1 MFHPL
6 RSLLRS
12 IFKGGRFRDELEE
25 EITLHIDRYT
35 EDLIRSGMDP
45 ARARRQARL
54 RFGSVE
60 RVHSRSRE
68 ARGLN
73 LFDEAGRNLRFAFRN
88 AVHNPLFTV
97 TFVVTLGLCV
107 GAGTAVFSVV
117 DAVLWRGLPY
127 PDPDRLAL
135 VVTYTEPNG
144 PNTALYNVEGA
155 VWELVRDEATFLE
168 RAVFSDWPTGVN
180 LSADGAAA
188 YVQQQRVSAGFFGTL
203 GVTPFIGREF
213 AESEDV
219 PGGPPV
225 VVLSH
230 RLWQSTFGG
239 DPGILGGT
247 IRLKGEPH
255 TVVGIM
261 PEGFRS
267 TYPTDLWTPLR
278 PSRSGEGSG
287 TNYTLVV
294 RIPPEMS
301 WAEADT
307 RIRAIELGRPAAE
320 DAPVRRL
327 ALVPMNEAMTSD
339 MRQPLLILFGAI
351 LLMLLVGGANLAGL
365 QLARA
370 LARRP
375 EIATRQALGGGTGAI
390 MRQMLVENMV
400 LGLLGGLAGI
410 AVGYLSMGGLEAL
423 VHAHF
428 DTWQTVR
435 MDGRAIAVAFGLTLA
450 VTLLFGLAPA
460 LQTRGFDLRRILVG
474 GAGRG
479 VVGGGSH
486 RLRKV
491 LLIGEVALVTALLFS
506 AGLLV
511 RSYFY
516 LDRLDPG
523 FDPNGVLTVQLS
535 LDDSRY
541 ADGQDIMRLTEGI
554 LTGIQEIPG
563 VTSASMSL
571 GLPYERLLNMP
582 FRIEG
587 VEVPEGEYLISNLI
601 YVSPDFFRT
610 LDIPLRTGRLIDE
623 SDRMGS
629 PPVVVVNQAFAREH
643 LGELPPT
650 GARLHFGGSATG
662 LEVIGIVGNVQQ
674 SNAGWGPSEPL
685 WNSPVAY
692 MPVAQTQAGFL
703 QIVHTWFQPSW
714 LLKADRMSAGLG
726 VAVTQAIQLVDP
738 ELPVARITPLRDV
751 MATTLARPRFEAIFL
766 VIVSG
771 FALLLAAVGLYG
783 LMANAVIER
792 TREMGVR
799 MALGATP
806 WQAVG
811 NIGAAGMR
819 LALVG
824 LVAGGGLSAIVA
836 PWISHLVWGVAPH
849 DPITLGFVVVCLGIV
864 ALTASFV
871 PAARIASLQPARIL
885 REE

>member
-6 RSLLRS
+6 RSLLNS
-12 IFKGGRFRDELEE
+12 IFKGGRFRRELEE
-25 EITLHIDRYT
+25 EITFHIDQHT

-45 ARARRQARL
+45 ARARHQARQ

-73 LFDEAGRNLRFAFRN
+73 LFDEASRNLRFAFRN
-88 AVHNPLFTV
+88 AARNPLFTI

-117 DAVLWRGLPY
+117 DAVLWRSLPY
-127 PDPDRLAL
+127 PDSDRLAL
-135 VVTYTEPNG
+135 VTSYTEPDG
-144 PNTALYNVEGA
+144 PNIHLYNVDGR
-155 VWELVRDEATFLE
+155 VWERVRDDAEFLE
-168 RAVFSDWPTGVN
+168 RAVFSEWSTGVN
-180 LSADGAAA
+180 LSADDAAA
-188 YVQQQRVSAGFFGTL
+188 YVQQQRVSAGFFKIFGA
-203 GVTPFIGREF
+203 TPFIGREF
-213 AESEDV
+213 VESEDV
-219 PGGPPV
+219 PGGPAV
-225 VVLSH
+225 VVLSYG
-230 RLWQSTFGG
+230 LWRSTFGG
-239 DPGILGGT
+239 DPEIVGES

-261 PEGFRS
+261 PEGFPP
-267 TYPTDLWTPLR
+267 TYPIDLWTPLR
-278 PSRSGEGSG
+278 PSLSGEGGG
-287 TNYTLVV
+287 TNYTVVV
-294 RIPPEMS
+294 RVPREMS
-301 WAEADT
+301 WVEADT
-307 RIRAIELGRPAAE
+307 RIRAIELARRSE
-320 DAPVRRL
+320 DAPIRRL
-327 ALVPMNEAMTSD
+327 ALVSMNEAQTSD
-339 MRQPLLILFGAI
+339 MRQPLLILLGAI

-390 MRQMLVENMV
+390 TRQILVENLV
-400 LGLLGGLAGI
+400 LGLLGGLTGL

-423 VHAHF
+423 VQAHF
-428 DTWQTVR
+428 SVWQTVR
-435 MDGRAIAVAFGLTLA
+435 MDGRTIAVAIGLTMA

-460 LQTRGFDLRRILVG
+460 LQTRGFDLRRVLVG

-491 LLIGEVALVTALLFS
+491 FLIGEVALVTALLFS

-523 FDPNGVLTVQLS
+523 FDPAGVLTVQLS

-541 ADGQDIMRLTEGI
+541 VEGPNIMRLNEGI
-554 LTGIQEIPG
+554 LSGVRDIPG

-571 GLPYERLLNMP
+571 GLPYGRLLNMP
-582 FRIEG
+582 FRVEG
-587 VEVPEGEYLISNLI
+587 VELAEGEYTISNLV
-601 YVSPDFFRT
+601 YVSPDFFQT
-610 LDIPLRTGRLIDE
+610 LGIPLQTGRFIEE
-623 SDRMGS
+623 SDRAGS
-629 PPVVVVNQAFAREH
+629 VPVVVVNQAFAREH
-643 LGELPPT
+643 LSEMPAT
-650 GARLHFGGSATG
+650 GARIHFGGSPDG
-662 LEVIGIVGNVQQ
+662 LEVVGIVGNVQQ
-674 SNAGWGPSEPL
+674 SNAGWGPSEPI

-692 MPVAQTQAGFL
+692 IPVAQTEPGFL
-703 QIVHTWFQPSW
+703 QIVHTWFHPSW
-714 LLKADRMSAGLG
+714 LIKADRMSAGLG
-726 VAVTQAIQLVDP
+726 AEVAQVIQRVDP
-738 ELPVARITPLRDV
+738 DLPIARITPMREL
-751 MATTLARPRFEAIFL
+751 MASTLARPRFEAIFL
-766 VIVSG
+766 AIVSG

-783 LMANAVIER
+783 LVANAVVER

-806 WQAVG
+806 WRAVG
-811 NIGAAGMR
+811 NIGIAGLR

-824 LVAGGGLSAIVA
+824 LLAGGGLSIVVA
-836 PWISHLVWGVAPH
+836 PWVSHMVWGVAPH
-849 DPITLGFVVVCLGIV
+849 DPITLGFVVFCLGAV
-864 ALTASFV
+864 AVTASFI

>member
-6 RSLLRS
+6 RSLLNS
-12 IFKGGRFRDELEE
+12 ILKGARFRRELEE
-25 EITLHIDRYT
+25 EITFHIEQHT

-45 ARARRQARL
+45 ARARHQARL

-73 LFDEAGRNLRFAFRN
+73 LFDEASRNLRFAFRN
-88 AVHNPLFTV
+88 AARNPLFTI

-117 DAVLWRGLPY
+117 DAVLWRSLPY
-127 PDPDRLAL
+127 PDSDQLAL
-135 VVTYTEPNG
+135 VTSYTEPDG
-144 PNTALYNVEGA
+144 PNIHLYNVDGR
-155 VWELVRDEATFLE
+155 VWERVRDDADFLE
-168 RAVFSDWPTGVN
+168 RAVFSEWSTGVN
-180 LSADGAAA
+180 LSADDAAA
-188 YVQQQRVSAGFFGTL
+188 YVQQQRVSAGFFKIFGA
-203 GVTPFIGREF
+203 TPFIGREF
-213 AESEDV
+213 VESEDV
-219 PGGPPV
+219 PGGPAV
-225 VVLSH
+225 VVLSYG
-230 RLWQSTFGG
+230 LWQSTFGG
-239 DPGILGGT
+239 DPEIVGET

-255 TVVGIM
+255 MVVGIM
-261 PEGFRS
+261 PEGFPP
-267 TYPTDLWTPLR
+267 TYPIDLWTPLR
-278 PSRSGEGSG
+278 PSLSGEGGG
-287 TNYTLVV
+287 TNYTVVV
-294 RIPPEMS
+294 RVPPEMS
-301 WAEADT
+301 WVEADT
-307 RIRAIELGRPAAE
+307 RIRAIELPRRSE
-320 DAPVRRL
+320 DAPIRRL
-327 ALVPMNEAMTSD
+327 ALVSMNEAQTSD
-339 MRQPLLILFGAI
+339 MRQPLLILLGAI

-390 MRQMLVENMV
+390 TRQILVENLV
-400 LGLLGGLAGI
+400 LGLLGGLAGL

-423 VHAHF
+423 VQAHF
-428 DTWQTVR
+428 SVWQTVR
-435 MDGRAIAVAFGLTLA
+435 MDGRTIAVAIGLTMA

-460 LQTRGFDLRRILVG
+460 LQTRGFDLRRVLVG

-491 LLIGEVALVTALLFS
+491 FLIGEVALVTALLFS

-523 FDPNGVLTVQLS
+523 FDPTGVLTVQLS

-541 ADGQDIMRLTEGI
+541 VEGPDIRRLNEGI
-554 LTGIQEIPG
+554 LSGVRDIPG
-563 VTSASMSL
+563 VSSASMSL
-571 GLPYERLLNMP
+571 GLPYGRLLNMP

-587 VEVPEGEYLISNLI
+587 VELAESEYTISNLV
-601 YVSPDFFRT
+601 YVSPDFFQT
-610 LDIPLRTGRLIDE
+610 LGIPLQTGRFIEE
-623 SDRMGS
+623 SDRAGS
-629 PPVVVVNQAFAREH
+629 VPVVVVNQAFAREH
-643 LGELPPT
+643 LSEMPAT
-650 GARLHFGGSATG
+650 GARIHFGGSPEG
-662 LEVIGIVGNVQQ
+662 LEVVGIVGNVQQ
-674 SNAGWGPSEPL
+674 SNAGWGPSEPI

-692 MPVAQTQAGFL
+692 IPVAQTEPGFL
-703 QIVHTWFQPSW
+703 QIVHTWFHPSW
-714 LLKADRMSAGLG
+714 LIKADRMSAGLG
-726 VAVTQAIQLVDP
+726 AEVAQLIQRVDP
-738 ELPVARITPLRDV
+738 DLPIARITPMRDL
-751 MATTLARPRFEAIFL
+751 MASTLARPRFEAIFL
-766 VIVSG
+766 AIVSG

-783 LMANAVIER
+783 LVANAVIER

-806 WQAVG
+806 WRAVG
-811 NIGAAGMR
+811 NIGIAGLR

-824 LVAGGGLSAIVA
+824 LLAGGGLSIVVA
-836 PWISHLVWGVAPH
+836 PSVSHMVWGVAPH
-849 DPITLGFVVVCLGIV
+849 DPITLGFVILCLGAV
-864 ALTASFV
+864 AVTASFI